1 MSNLQLTLDG
11 ALADLNRLDAI
22 QRADDHADPDWH
34 DVAYGCVLA
43 VARRCATFTTDEVLI
58 ELANHPAITTHEP
71 RALGPV
77 MMRAQR
83 ANVIAA
89 TDQFVN
95 SEAVSRHRAPKR
107 VWASLIIEHTTRRN
121 HV

>member
-1 MSNLQLTLDG
+1 MPDLQLTLDG
-11 ALADLNRLDAI
+11 ALADLSRTDAL
-22 QRADDHADPDWH
+22 QRVDDHADPDWRE
-34 DVAYGCVLA
+34 VAYQCVIA
-43 VARRCATFTTDEVLI
+43 VAKRCATFTTDGVI
-58 ELANHPAITTHEP
+58 DELAKHPTVSTHEG

-83 ANVIAA
+83 NSIIVS

-107 VWASLIIEHTTRRN
+107 VWASLIIDQKFN
-121 HV
+121 

>member
-1 MSNLQLTLDG
+1 MPHLQLTLDG
-11 ALADLNRLDAI
+11 ALADQSRTDAI
-22 QRADDHADPDWH
+22 QRADDHADPDWR
-34 DVAYGCVLA
+34 DVAYDCVVA
-43 VARRCATFTTDEVLI
+43 VAQRCAMFTTDQVI
-58 ELANHPAITTHEP
+58 DELAKHPTVSTHEG

-83 ANVIAA
+83 NNIIVA

-107 VWASLIIEHTTRRN
+107 VWASLVIN
-121 HV
+121 QQFD